1 MLFHL
6 RKGHKQLFFF
16 FIHVKWCWQSHISFA
31 DPFFFYGFR
40 GCGNKASRIF
50 YIIQDANRTSVG
62 DPNTFNLDRILKFTP
77 IWIRIRDFSHGFI
90 INFEINVKNIF
101 FFSISLRYLHTVYP
115 LKNIIKKPEKRWHMK
130 FWITV
135 TCNKV
140 SFLGQPSLFPLLLV
154 VLIRIHITE

>member
-1 MLFHL
+1 MLSDV
-6 RKGHKQLFFF
+6 GSQ
-16 FIHVKWCWQSHISFA
+16 HISVA

-40 GCGNKASRIF
+40 GCGNKASRIS
-50 YIIQDANRTSVG
+50 YIIQDVNRTSVG
-62 DPNTFNLDRILKFTP
+62 HPNTFNLDRILKLTP
-77 IWIRIRDFSHGFI
+77 IWIRIQDFSHGFI

-101 FFSISLRYLHTVYP
+101 FLSISLRYLHTVYP

-140 SFLGQPSLFPLLLV
+140 GKFFRSTQPFPPIVSCVNPDPHHWKGQ
-154 VLIRIHITE
+154 T

>member
-6 RKGHKQLFFF
+6 RKGHKQLFFLYMLSDVGSHTLVLL
-16 FIHVKWCWQSHISFA
+16 IHS
-31 DPFFFYGFR
+31 FFYGFR

-50 YIIQDANRTSVG
+50 YIIQDVNRTSVG

-101 FFSISLRYLHTVYP
+101 FLSISLRYLHTVYP

-130 FWITV
+130 F
-135 TCNKV
+135 
-140 SFLGQPSLFPLLLV
+140 
-154 VLIRIHITE
+154 